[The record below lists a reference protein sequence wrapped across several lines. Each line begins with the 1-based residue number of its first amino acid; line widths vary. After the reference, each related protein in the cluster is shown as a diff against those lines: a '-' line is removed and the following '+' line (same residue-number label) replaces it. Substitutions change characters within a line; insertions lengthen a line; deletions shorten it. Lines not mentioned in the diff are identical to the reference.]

1 MLRLKRLLPELE
13 KKTHPHAGT
22 DSVFV
27 GMLTSGEIFN
37 QAPTE
42 CQLSGTRRWVTP
54 GDGDAAL
61 GELDELLAEVAQET
75 GTSIELKPMLS
86 GDAFRLNEDDPLVR
100 SFLNSYGAVSGG
112 RTLEFGKKPFVDD
125 GNAFYAMR
133 GIAALTHGPAATGA
147 HTLDEKVPIDELV
160 RVAQTY
166 LLTAVDFCPYAK

>member
-1 MLRLKRLLPELE
+1 MVGAPLLGMLRRM
-13 KKTHPHAGT
+13 TRVRGSGAAGA
-22 DSVFV
+22 
-27 GMLTSGEIFN
+27 GAAG
-37 QAPTE
+37 A
-42 CQLSGTRRWVTP
+42 GA
-54 GDGDAAL
+54 AAL
-61 GELDELLAEVAQET
+61 GDLDELLAEVAQET